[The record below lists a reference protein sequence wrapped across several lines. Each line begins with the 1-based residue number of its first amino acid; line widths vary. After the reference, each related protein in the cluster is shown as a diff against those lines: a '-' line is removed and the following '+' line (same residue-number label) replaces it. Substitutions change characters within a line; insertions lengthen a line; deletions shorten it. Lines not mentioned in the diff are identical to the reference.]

1 MIEQLPQPL
10 PGIIT
15 VSVTVSVPGSSVTRI
30 SNLKKWD
37 KMEKSNVPTGASGTI
52 YALLADVDGTLV
64 TKEKI
69 LTKRAIEAVRKLH
82 DKGVAFFITSGRP
95 PRGMRMLVEP
105 LGLKMPMAAF
115 NGGMIVHPDLSI
127 VDECTLAD
135 DVVPDVINTLLAQGL
150 DVWIYRGTEWYIR
163 SAQAPH
169 VDREAATVQFP
180 PTVVPTFDGLLN
192 HVVKIVGV
200 SDDLDSVA
208 RCEAAAQAQ
217 LGGRVSAARS
227 QPYYLDVT
235 HPLAN
240 KGSVIERL
248 SEFLKL
254 PLESIATIG
263 DQPND
268 VLMFKR
274 SGLSIAM
281 GNASPEVQ
289 KQANFVTTSYEDE
302 GFANAVER
310 FVLPRAVLLQNKSQR
325 KGSTNMKATQLLHN
339 LGQSLWLDN
348 ITRDLLDSGTL
359 KQYIDEL
366 SVTGLTSNPTIFDHA
381 IKGSSAYDAGIR
393 AALAKGKSGEE
404 LFFDLAL
411 DDLTRA
417 ADLFRGIY
425 DRTNGVDGWA
435 SLEVSPL
442 FAHDTASTLTEVK
455 QLSAR
460 AARPN
465 LFIKIP
471 GTKEGLPAIE
481 EAIFSGMP
489 INVTLLFSRAQ
500 YVAAAEAYLR
510 GIERRIEAG
519 LNPTVNSVASLF
531 VSRWDVAVADK
542 VPAALRNQLGL
553 AVAKQTYKAY
563 RALISSP
570 RWERI
575 YNAGARPQRL
585 LWASTGTKDPS
596 ASEILYVKGLAAPF
610 TVNTMPEKT
619 LKALASHNELASI
632 LPADGGDCE
641 EVLAEFAKA
650 GVNVDAL
657 GAQLQDEGAK
667 SFVKSWSDLMQVIES
682 KSELLKRVA

>member
-1 MIEQLPQPL
+1 M
-10 PGIIT
+10 G
-15 VSVTVSVPGSSVTRI
+15 
-30 SNLKKWD
+30 
-37 KMEKSNVPTGASGTI
+37 KSNAPIGGSGTI
-52 YALLADVDGTLV
+52 DALLADVDGTLV
-64 TKEKI
+64 TKEKV
-69 LTKRAIEAVRKLH
+69 LTKRAIEAVRRLH
-82 DKGVAFFITSGRP
+82 ENGIAFFITSGRP

-105 LGLKMPMAAF
+105 LGLKTPMAAF
-115 NGGMIVHPDLSI
+115 NGGMIVHPDLVV
-127 VDECTLAD
+127 VDERPLPD
-135 DVVPDVINTLLAQGL
+135 DVVPKVIITLLAHGL

-169 VDREAATVQFP
+169 VDRESATVQFP

-192 HVVKIVGV
+192 RVVKIVGV

-217 LGGRVSAARS
+217 LGAQVSAARS

-235 HPLAN
+235 HPMAN
-240 KGSVIERL
+240 KGTVIERL
-248 SEFLKL
+248 SQSLKM

-302 GFANAVER
+302 GFANGVER
-310 FVLPRAVLLQNKSQR
+310 FILPRAALLQNKSIR
-325 KGSTNMKATQLLHN
+325 AGKGLMNMKATQLLHN

-359 KQYIDEL
+359 QQYIDEL

-393 AALAKGKSGEE
+393 DGLSKGKSGEE

-411 DDLTRA
+411 DDITRA
-417 ADLFRGIY
+417 TDLFRGIY
-425 DRTNGVDGWA
+425 DRSNTVDGWA

-442 FAHDTASTLTEVK
+442 LAHDTASTLAAAR

-460 AARPN
+460 ANRPN
-465 LFIKIP
+465 LLIKIP
-471 GTKEGLPAIE
+471 GTNEGLPAIE
-481 EAIFSGMP
+481 EAIFSGIP
-489 INVTLLFSRAQ
+489 INVTLLFSRAH
-500 YVAAAEAYLR
+500 YVAAAEAFLR
-510 GIERRIEAG
+510 GIERRMEAG
-519 LNPTVNSVASLF
+519 LNPNVASVASVF
-531 VSRWDVAVADK
+531 VSRWDAAVADK

-563 RALISSP
+563 RALLSSP
-570 RWERI
+570 RWQRI

-585 LWASTGTKDPS
+585 LWASTGTKDPA
-596 ASEILYVKGLAAPF
+596 ASDILYVKGLAAPF

-619 LKALASHNELASI
+619 LKALAAHNELASI

-641 EVLAEFAKA
+641 QVLSELTKA

-667 SFVKSWSDLMQVIES
+667 SFVKSWNDLMQVIKS